1 MINYQARNCSL
12 TDIAD
17 HMRRDDL
24 VGALAR
30 ARTAFRG
37 GRINAFDLAEVFFAV
52 ANADVNDAIN
62 RVRRLGGSSMRRS
75 YVARSSPDVSWSRN
89 SFDATCP
96 QKRDAGVVPPTHTLN
111 HKAILSME
119 CAG

>member
-37 GRINAFDLAEVFFAV
+37 GRINAFDLTEVFFAV

-75 YVARSSPDVSWSRN
+75 YVARSSPDVSWIGTPSTRPALK
-89 SFDATCP
+89 SATRASCL
-96 QKRDAGVVPPTHTLN
+96 QHTP
-111 HKAILSME
+111 
-119 CAG
+119 